1 MIKNSKGKLVAI
13 GLAGILATSNLFY
26 SYADV
31 NLKNEIIINTKTQV
45 KVIAEGLNVRKGP
58 STQYE
63 SIGSV
68 SKGHIFEAVGKSG
81 SWYQVNYNGQN
92 AYISGNLKYVEP
104 TVINEY
110 ETLEIGTTTTGL
122 NVRSG
127 ESTAYEKIGYLAKGS
142 KVEIIKQASSGWYK
156 IKYNGSY
163 GYISNKYVSLNSNS
177 SPDSTPLTTKQGQ
190 TTADLNVRS
199 GDSTS
204 YNIIGTLAQGEKI
217 EIVEQSPSGWY
228 KIKYNGS
235 YGYVSNSYVRA
246 VLDKFLFVGDSYTY
260 LLRNTINSNAKNC
273 VVKGKSGCVPSYWI
287 KNFDSMP
294 TDSSIDGVCVLL
306 GVNGMNAAEYNT
318 TVKDMK
324 TLINKLSSKYPKKTI
339 YIQKVFP
346 LGRKYSK
353 TVINRISNYN
363 NEIEQYCKTISN
375 VKFIDATNGFVDS
388 DGYLKYPD
396 AEGIHIIPSKYQMF
410 FDNIGKAILNTI

>member
-31 NLKNEIIINTKTQV
+31 NLKNEIIISTKTQV

-68 SKGHIFEAVGKSG
+68 SKGYIFEAVGKSG

-204 YNIIGTLAQGEKI
+204 YNIIGTLAKGEKI

-294 TDSSIDGVCVLL
+294 IDSSIDGVCVLL

-318 TVKDMK
+318 TVNDMK

-339 YIQKVFP
+339 YVQKVFP

-363 NEIEQYCKTISN
+363 NEIEQYCKNLSMQ
-375 VKFIDATNGFVDS
+375 
-388 DGYLKYPD
+388 
-396 AEGIHIIPSKYQMF
+396 QM
-410 FDNIGKAILNTI
+410 DL